1 MTWRASFTSAV
12 AVARRLA
19 SVSARPSVT
28 PTGAVSG
35 PAESIAPSPA
45 TGTAKP
51 TTPDLTARA
60 VRTCNRK
67 PEAVEAYLRLHRTL
81 GMGA

>member
-1 MTWRASFTSAV
+1 MTWRASLTSAV

-19 SVSARPSVT
+19 SVSALPSVT

-35 PAESIAPSPA
+35 PVESIAPPPA

-60 VRTCNRK
+60 
-67 PEAVEAYLRLHRTL
+67 LRLHNRSKDAADQYLAKHTIL
-81 GMGA
+81 GRKG